1 MNKMKTLTLQGT
13 TFEVVDEAARN
24 EIAEVKNNVEN
35 LPKVEPVQPDWNQN
49 DPNAPDYVKN
59 RTHYTKLMYSDTY
72 IDYFDVSPIK
82 AGMGLFPLVIP
93 KEGKESFD
101 FKAFFDPDFLQRAY
115 TTSGRRM
122 KFAIN
127 NILKNSVS
135 NTSSTMNSASAFLN
149 KRTFIDDKNFM
160 VAINPTN
167 GFDIYAICDTST
179 LTDSYKDMF
188 AKKGVYLHITKEP
201 TVNSGY
207 YFDSVSFKV
216 LEYVPIDEGYIPL
229 NVPKVD
235 SKAAV
240 GQTIVVKSV
249 NSAGQP
255 TEWEAADLP
264 STAINNGYSKDEV
277 YNKNEADDKFLTK
290 ETIAKP
296 DWKQNDPNAADY
308 VKNRT
313 HWREV
318 VENEVEY
325 VPEQTVEITLNANGM
340 GTADI
345 TYVGIGESNASYIE
359 DGKHYKVLFDGV
371 AYDVVG
377 SNSNIGNMHIT
388 NASETDTGEPFRIM
402 IRSSASKVFCKVAG
416 THTLSVTRIDEEI
429 IYHKIPDEY
438 LPDTVNLTVVT
449 ADGQT
454 KTFRLYGRE
463 ITDET

>member
-1 MNKMKTLTLQGT
+1 MSKTVTIPTDGMNPFVVIFNGVKYVYTPGETV
-13 TFEVVDEAARN
+13 EVPDGVAL
-24 EIAEVKNNVEN
+24 EIEEYKRWREKHPGENV
-35 LPKVEPVQPDWNQN
+35 PPFGVQPDWNQN
-49 DPNAPDYVKN
+49 DPNAPDFVKN

-127 NILKNSVS
+127 NILKNSAS

-229 NVPKVD
+229 NVPRVN

-240 GQTIVVKSV
+240 GQTVVVKSV

-255 TEWEAADLP
+255 TEWEAVNA
-264 STAINNGYSKDEV
+264 GEKW
-277 YNKNEADDKFLTK
+277 
-290 ETIAKP
+290 ETIA
-296 DWKQNDPNAADY
+296 
-308 VKNRT
+308 
-313 HWREV
+313 EF
-318 VENEVEY
+318 
-325 VPEQTVEITLNANGM
+325 TVEESAHTFEIDEDLNGENFRLRKAVVVIENVSNGKEGYEDNNTGVRVFIRSKPFD
-340 GTADI
+340 GTYEAMNREFVREGVN
-345 TYVGIGESNASYIE
+345 TSYNNPYIE
-359 DGKHYKVLFDGV
+359 GSVAKGKYFITVIEVNDAYWSTIIKTATTTISERIDAPNRIGSRIGGISIQTSNYNVNAYGV
-371 AYDVVG
+371 G
-377 SNSNIGNMHIT
+377 TNI
-388 NASETDTGEPFRIM
+388 RIM
-402 IRSSASKVFCKVAG
+402 GV
-416 THTLSVTRIDEEI
+416 
-429 IYHKIPDEY
+429 
-438 LPDTVNLTVVT
+438 
-449 ADGQT
+449 
-454 KTFRLYGRE
+454 RE
-463 ITDET
+463 

>member
-1 MNKMKTLTLQGT
+1 MFSIKNGTELKQWSTGNLLTNPHMNAGDTVRFVDGSGMVKKSQAYNLDGEIVVDVPNHVLTTSHAVRAELIGHPECAT
-13 TFEVVDEAARN
+13 TFR
-24 EIAEVKNNVEN
+24 VKNQPKPDDYVLIDNRKKFSENVGGAS
-35 LPKVEPVQPDWNQN
+35 VQPDWNQN
-49 DPNAPDYVKN
+49 DPNATDFVKN
-59 RTHYTKLMYSDTY
+59 RTHYTELMYSDTY

-82 AGMGLFPLVIP
+82 AGMGLFPLVTA

-127 NILKNSVS
+127 NILKNSAL

-149 KRTFIDDKNFM
+149 NRTFIDDKNFM

-229 NVPKVD
+229 NVPRVD

-240 GQTIVVKSV
+240 GQTVVVKSV

-255 TEWEAADLP
+255 REWETANLP
-264 STAINNGYSKDEV
+264 DVGGGGSG
-277 YNKNEADDKFLTK
+277 
-290 ETIAKP
+290 
-296 DWKQNDPNAADY
+296 
-308 VKNRT
+308 
-313 HWREV
+313 
-318 VENEVEY
+318 
-325 VPEQTVEITLNANGM
+325 
-340 GTADI
+340 
-345 TYVGIGESNASYIE
+345 GIGFDLVVHIDYSGEKWAEGNFEKARSICLNQTSFPLIACVEFVGDGFSSAIVSNASASPIEEYIE
-359 DGKHYKVLFDGV
+359 IQGASGKY
-371 AYDVVG
+371 YY
-377 SNSNIGNMHIT
+377 
-388 NASETDTGEPFRIM
+388 
-402 IRSSASKVFCKVAG
+402 VF
-416 THTLSVTRIDEEI
+416 
-429 IYHKIPDEY
+429 P
-438 LPDTVNLTVVT
+438 NLTVTV
-449 ADGQT
+449 
-454 KTFRLYGRE
+454 RPY
-463 ITDET
+463 

>member
-1 MNKMKTLTLQGT
+1 MSKTVTIPTDGMNPFVVIFNGVKYVYTPGETVEVPDGVALEIEEYKRWREKHAGENVPP
-13 TFEVVDEAARN
+13 FEA
-24 EIAEVKNNVEN
+24 
-35 LPKVEPVQPDWNQN
+35 QPDWNQN
-49 DPNAPDYVKN
+49 DPTAPDFVKN

-115 TTSGRRM
+115 TTSGKRM

-127 NILKNSVS
+127 NILKNSAS

-216 LEYVPIDEGYIPL
+216 LEYVPFDEGYIPL
-229 NVPKVD
+229 NVPRFN

-240 GQTIVVKSV
+240 GQTVVVKSV

-264 STAINNGYSKDEV
+264 SGSGGTPDLVLETREEFASIAISENVNTGTFKITAGSFSNVKNKLS
-277 YNKNEADDKFLTK
+277 KNEEPFVVLKGGVSYNTSSATFNTKFYNRSNQIYYKGLGSSDLVFVYFDV
-290 ETIAKP
+290 IMV
-296 DWKQNDPNAADY
+296 PNSYSSGPHFLICIRGSDAA
-308 VKNRT
+308 
-313 HWREV
+313 
-318 VENEVEY
+318 
-325 VPEQTVEITLNANGM
+325 
-340 GTADI
+340 
-345 TYVGIGESNASYIE
+345 
-359 DGKHYKVLFDGV
+359 
-371 AYDVVG
+371 
-377 SNSNIGNMHIT
+377 IT
-388 NASETDTGEPFRIM
+388 NASAKDV
-402 IRSSASKVFCKVAG
+402 K
-416 THTLSVTRIDEEI
+416 
-429 IYHKIPDEY
+429 
-438 LPDTVNLTVVT
+438 
-449 ADGQT
+449 
-454 KTFRLYGRE
+454 
-463 ITDET
+463 

>member
-1 MNKMKTLTLQGT
+1 MAIEPITRKEKFLAKAGGQS
-13 TFEVVDEAARN
+13 
-24 EIAEVKNNVEN
+24 VEE
-35 LPKVEPVQPDWNQN
+35 LKPITREEMFLSKIVGGGSGGGVQPDLSQN

-82 AGMGLFPLVIP
+82 AGMGLFPLVTP

-127 NILKNSVS
+127 NILKNSAS

-216 LEYVPIDEGYIPL
+216 LEYVPFDEGYIPL
-229 NVPKVD
+229 NVPRFN

-240 GQTIVVKSV
+240 GQTVVVKSV

-264 STAINNGYSKDEV
+264 DVGGSDSNCVIIFDQFNGRIIAPDNAFEKLDNFLQNATFLNVVVFGRHDYSDGFVAAHRPFPVTYIRYHSSADE
-277 YNKNEADDKFLTK
+277 
-290 ETIAKP
+290 I
-296 DWKQNDPNAADY
+296 
-308 VKNRT
+308 
-313 HWREV
+313 V
-318 VENEVEY
+318 VECN
-325 VPEQTVEITLNANGM
+325 TSGFNAYIRRNGEHN
-340 GTADI
+340 
-345 TYVGIGESNASYIE
+345 YY
-359 DGKHYKVLFDGV
+359 
-371 AYDVVG
+371 YD
-377 SNSNIGNMHIT
+377 
-388 NASETDTGEPFRIM
+388 
-402 IRSSASKVFCKVAG
+402 
-416 THTLSVTRIDEEI
+416 
-429 IYHKIPDEY
+429 
-438 LPDTVNLTVVT
+438 
-449 ADGQT
+449 
-454 KTFRLYGRE
+454 
-463 ITDET
+463 